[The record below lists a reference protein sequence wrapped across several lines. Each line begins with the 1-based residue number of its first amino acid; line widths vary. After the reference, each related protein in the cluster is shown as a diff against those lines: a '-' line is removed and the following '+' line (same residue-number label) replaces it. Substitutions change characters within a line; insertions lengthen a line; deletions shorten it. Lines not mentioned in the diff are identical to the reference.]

1 MHGIQ
6 ALWRTMKN
14 QLYNSTNDP
23 VAKAR
28 LLSVSTKEAGAWLN
42 VLPVPH
48 LGTKLDDTTV
58 RVAIGLRLGANIVEE
73 HRCICGASV
82 HRNGTHGL
90 SCRKSGGRIPRHQA
104 ANETLRRALVSGGV
118 PSILEPVGVCRE
130 DAKRP
135 DGMTLIPWEGGRSL
149 LWDFTSCD
157 TLAQSHQV
165 RAVRGAGEVTNYAE
179 EQKRRKY
186 ATLTPSYAFAPIC
199 IETLG
204 AWGDSAKDLVRKI
217 GARVREKTGEPRST
231 SFLIQRLA
239 LDVQRGN
246 AAAVLGTIPATRDWA
261 EVGLLPL

>member
-1 MHGIQ
+1 M
-6 ALWRTMKN
+6 
-14 QLYNSTNDP
+14 
-23 VAKAR
+23 AKAC

-42 VLPVPH
+42 VLLVLH

-73 HRCICGASV
+73 QRCICGASV

-104 ANETLRRALVSGGV
+104 VNETLRRALVSGGV

-135 DGMTLIPWEGGRSL
+135 DGMTRSVGGWSFL
-149 LWDFTSCD
+149 FMGFHVL
-157 TLAQSHQV
+157 HQV
-165 RAVRGAGEVTNYAE
+165 RAVRDAGEVANYAE
-179 EQKRRKY
+179 EQKHRKY

-204 AWGDSAKDLVRKI
+204 AWGDSANDPVRKI

-246 AAAVLGTIPATRDWA
+246 AAAVLGTIPASRDWA

>member
-1 MHGIQ
+1 MGWTPGGTRVRGVAPAVCACVRQDVTRLFAVHLFQ
-6 ALWRTMKN
+6 A
-14 QLYNSTNDP
+14 
-23 VAKAR
+23 
-28 LLSVSTKEAGAWLN
+28 VS
-42 VLPVPH
+42 H
-48 LGTKLDDTTV
+48 
-58 RVAIGLRLGANIVEE
+58 
-73 HRCICGASV
+73 
-82 HRNGTHGL
+82 
-90 SCRKSGGRIPRHQA
+90 
-104 ANETLRRALVSGGV
+104 
-118 PSILEPVGVCRE
+118 PSWSLHVGVCRE

-165 RAVRGAGEVTNYAE
+165 RAVRGAGEVANYAE

-204 AWGDSAKDLVRKI
+204 AWRDSAKDLVRKI
-217 GARVREKTGEPRST
+217 GARVCEKTGEPRST

>member
-1 MHGIQ
+1 M
-6 ALWRTMKN
+6 W
-14 QLYNSTNDP
+14 
-23 VAKAR
+23 
-28 LLSVSTKEAGAWLN
+28 
-42 VLPVPH
+42 
-48 LGTKLDDTTV
+48 
-58 RVAIGLRLGANIVEE
+58 
-73 HRCICGASV
+73 
-82 HRNGTHGL
+82 
-90 SCRKSGGRIPRHQA
+90 GRIPRHQA
-104 ANETLRRALVSGGV
+104 ANKTLRLALVSGGV

-149 LWDFTSCD
+149 LWDFTSLKSCD

-165 RAVRGAGEVTNYAE
+165 RVVRGAGEVTNYAE

-217 GARVREKTGEPRST
+217 GARVREKTGELRST
-231 SFLIQRLA
+231 SFLVQRLA

>member
-1 MHGIQ
+1 MLEL
-6 ALWRTMKN
+6 APASKYFRLPRVTF
-14 QLYNSTNDP
+14 DP
-23 VAKAR
+23 SARKPASHWCNLRACIRACAK
-28 LLSVSTKEAGAWLN
+28 VI
-42 VLPVPH
+42 
-48 LGTKLDDTTV
+48 TT
-58 RVAIGLRLGANIVEE
+58 
-73 HRCICGASV
+73 S
-82 HRNGTHGL
+82 
-90 SCRKSGGRIPRHQA
+90 
-104 ANETLRRALVSGGV
+104 
-118 PSILEPVGVCRE
+118 
-130 DAKRP
+130 
-135 DGMTLIPWEGGRSL
+135 
-149 LWDFTSCD
+149 SCD

-165 RAVRGAGEVTNYAE
+165 RAVRGAGEVANYAE